1 MNRFDKQYA
10 DSVRHILRQPAELNQ
25 RTNHAVRAQA
35 GMTIRVD
42 LEKDGFPL
50 LSLRKMPWSFVPEV
64 MWMLSGV
71 KDLHWLSQHTKIWDS
86 FAEEDG
92 TVTAAYGNRWRNR
105 FGVDQLAEVIQK
117 LDQDPSSRH
126 GVVMAWDP
134 ATDLTVPQK
143 NVPCPVMFTLNVIAG
158 RLNMHLV
165 VRSNDMA
172 LGHPTDVAGY
182 ALLTHMLAQRLA
194 LMPGMLTVS
203 ISNAHVY
210 ENQVPFMEELVS
222 RETRTEEVRLKLPK
236 DAYSRA
242 VALDPSLIREIKDSF
257 SGYLPGEPMKDIPIA
272 M

>member
-1 MNRFDKQYA
+1 
-10 DSVRHILRQPAELNQ
+10 
-25 RTNHAVRAQA
+25 
-35 GMTIRVD
+35 
-42 LEKDGFPL
+42 
-50 LSLRKMPWSFVPEV
+50 
-64 MWMLSGV
+64 
-71 KDLHWLSQHTKIWDS
+71 
-86 FAEEDG
+86 
-92 TVTAAYGNRWRNR
+92 
-105 FGVDQLAEVIQK
+105 
-117 LDQDPSSRH
+117 
-126 GVVMAWDP
+126 
-134 ATDLTVPQK
+134 
-143 NVPCPVMFTLNVIAG
+143 
-158 RLNMHLV
+158 
-165 VRSNDMA
+165 MA